1 MVHFTRYGS
10 AALFHSRVRRARR
23 RARVTPFG
31 HPRIKGCVPLPAA
44 SRSLPRPSSPYG
56 STGIRHRPIS
66 RLTILSF
73 RPARPLT
80 APARSSAKHSAP
92 GTRCPCRILPTL
104 FSVKELLQS
113 AFQAFYIF
121 MERDRVE
128 LSTPALSERCSN
140 QLSYHSKTYEERR
153 GEGKRADIACR
164 RHGHSPARTPR
175 RISLSRRKEVIQPH
189 LPVRLPC
196 YDFTPLTGHTLESG
210 PLAVS
215 LPASGI
221 PNSDGVTGGVY
232 KARER
237 IHRAVLMR
245 DY

>member
-1 MVHFTRYGS
+1 
-10 AALFHSRVRRARR
+10 
-23 RARVTPFG
+23 
-31 HPRIKGCVPLPAA
+31 
-44 SRSLPRPSSPYG
+44 
-56 STGIRHRPIS
+56 
-66 RLTILSF
+66 
-73 RPARPLT
+73 
-80 APARSSAKHSAP
+80 
-92 GTRCPCRILPTL
+92 
-104 FSVKELLQS
+104 
-113 AFQAFYIF
+113 

-140 QLSYHSKTYEERR
+140 QLSYHSKIYEERR
-153 GEGKRADIACR
+153 GEGKRAGTVCR
-164 RHGHSPARTPR
+164 RYGRSPARTPR
-175 RISLSRRKEVIQPH
+175 RRSLSRRKEVIQPH

>member
-1 MVHFTRYGS
+1 MRAPPRGFSQLAASFIALRLHRHPPQTYISLDHIVLPSGTS
-10 AALFHSRVRRARR
+10 AHRPCALLCQAPRARDSQPVPYPPYPLLCQR
-23 RARVTPFG
+23 TITID
-31 HPRIKGCVPLPAA
+31 HPSPL
-44 SRSLPRPSSPYG
+44 
-56 STGIRHRPIS
+56 H
-66 RLTILSF
+66 F
-73 RPARPLT
+73 
-80 APARSSAKHSAP
+80 
-92 GTRCPCRILPTL
+92 
-104 FSVKELLQS
+104 V
-113 AFQAFYIF
+113 
-121 MERDRVE
+121 ERDRVE

-140 QLSYHSKTYEERR
+140 QLSYHSKIYEERR
-153 GEGKRADIACR
+153 GEGKRAGIACR
-164 RHGHSPARTPR
+164 RHGRSPARTPR